1 MITSGRICTSKQD
14 RLKDADEHVYTSYP
28 TRDALH
34 LFPQLTFFFFF
45 FFFPPHRTASSLRY
59 ILFLHFSI
67 ELQYSFPAL
76 PRIRSLTAPSSPPF
90 RQTALSHLPSLVS
103 PVKRPGVRGGKAQK
117 KKRKTE
123 GEKKKKR
130 SFINS

>member
-45 FFFPPHRTASSLRY
+45 FFPTAPHSKLIEIYFVSSFLYRATVLFSCFAKNSKSHCSELTTFPPDSSLSPSLSR
-59 ILFLHFSI
+59 
-67 ELQYSFPAL
+67 L
-76 PRIRSLTAPSSPPF
+76 PRQEA
-90 RQTALSHLPSLVS
+90 
-103 PVKRPGVRGGKAQK
+103 GGE
-117 KKRKTE
+117 R
-123 GEKKKKR
+123 R
-130 SFINS
+130 